1 MYDNLIIPIF
11 PLSGVIFFPNT
22 NLPLNIFEERYI
34 DMINHA
40 LKKDKKIG
48 MIQSKENGE
57 LYSVGCLGK
66 ITSFEETRDG
76 RYLINLLGQDF
87 FTAKKETTSNYKFR
101 MINIS
106 LIKNKIEPE
115 SDLKKI
121 NKNLLL
127 KGYQRYVD
135 GTNLDIDLNI
145 INSVDTV
152 TLIKFIAM
160 TSPFSVADKQ
170 MLLETRSTKM
180 LYEKLIALFDFYLSD
195 KEIQNSIN

>member
-115 SDLKKI
+115 SDLKKL

>member
-180 LYEKLIALFDFYLSD
+180 LYEKLIALFDFYLLD